1 VSKKI
6 AHRSALVLSLLVLTT
21 AFGRMYAQSSA
32 PTPPAP
38 STVTGGDPEPIGEDV
53 FWILLPIIATA
64 GVS

>member
-1 VSKKI
+1 
-6 AHRSALVLSLLVLTT
+6 
-21 AFGRMYAQSSA
+21 MYAQSSA